1 MGVERAFEREAKNS
15 LDKESLIIIHH
26 QTGNRKE
33 SHIHSSTQHLK
44 IHMVESAGD
53 FWYRENESVEQL
65 SREKTCSI
73 NPFFVL
79 YRFIVLL
86 LLLPTDPAE

>member
-1 MGVERAFEREAKNS
+1 
-15 LDKESLIIIHH
+15 
-26 QTGNRKE
+26 
-33 SHIHSSTQHLK
+33 
-44 IHMVESAGD
+44 MVVSAGD
-53 FWYRENESVEQL
+53 FWYTENESVEQL